1 MKKIFIILLLAAGA
15 AVSPALTPGDRSGV
29 FLTLPQGA
37 RPTAMGEA
45 FCAVTGDI
53 YSSYWNPAGLAD
65 LGRMTFS
72 ASMAPTYL
80 DMYYGYLAGAMT
92 SGQNA
97 FSLAVSHFNYGDMI
111 GLDEHARNQT
121 VFNGSDLGMIAGY
134 ARKFPGKKLQAGVNV
149 KILHEAIEQESAS
162 SVMFDIGAIK
172 KFQRIT
178 LGSSLRNI
186 GPGLNFH
193 DQSGGLPLTL
203 SLGATYYFYDTP
215 LVPAVSIDLPLDD
228 TPVLSLGAEYS
239 PWQYLALRAGLKTE
253 RDQGFLPWMRFGFG
267 TSIRGISVD
276 YAMIP
281 GKDLGSTHMFS
292 IGYRK

>member
-1 MKKIFIILLLAAGA
+1 MKKVFIILLLAASV
-15 AVSPALTPGDRSGV
+15 AVSPAMTPGDKSGV

-45 FCAVTGDI
+45 FCAITGDI

-65 LGRMTFS
+65 LGKMTFS

-92 SGQNA
+92 SGKNA
-97 FSLAVSHFNYGDMI
+97 FSLALSHFNYGDMI

-121 VFNGSDLGMIAGY
+121 VFNGSDLGIIAGY
-134 ARKFPGKKLQAGVNV
+134 ARKFPGKKFQAGVNA
-149 KILHEAIEQESAS
+149 KILHEAIEQESAT
-162 SVMFDIGAIK
+162 SVMLDIGAIK

-193 DQSGGLPLTL
+193 DESGGLPVTL
-203 SLGATYYFYDTP
+203 SLGATYYFYNTP
-215 LVPAVSIDLPLDD
+215 LVPAVSIDVPMDD

-239 PWQYLALRAGLKTE
+239 PWQYLSLRAGLKTE
-253 RDQGFLPWMRFGFG
+253 RDEGFLSWMRFGFG

-276 YAMIP
+276 YAIIP
-281 GKDLGSTHMFS
+281 GKDLGSTHIFS

>member
-1 MKKIFIILLLAAGA
+1 
-15 AVSPALTPGDRSGV
+15 
-29 FLTLPQGA
+29 
-37 RPTAMGEA
+37 MGEA